1 MKTILF
7 TGATDG
13 IGLAAVQQLVAKGHK
28 VLIHGRSPSKLKT
41 VADQL
46 GLGSKDDQIFVADLS
61 DLKQVYQMAKDVK
74 DKHDIIDVL
83 VNNAGVFKL
92 PPDAVTTN
100 KDGMDLRFAVNTVAP
115 YILTKELLTLIPNH
129 GRVINL
135 SSAAQAP
142 VDVTQALPSDGIK
155 KPARFDNDFAA
166 YAQSKL
172 GIIMWTNVFAAS
184 AANASSKIV
193 FASLNP
199 ASMIGTKMVREGFGV
214 EGKSLDVGAD
224 ILVEASVGKKFGDF
238 HKANGKYF
246 DNDRGQ
252 FGSPHPGALDVAQN
266 EMFVQAMDEW
276 LEKVYKQPSHN

>member
-13 IGLAAVQQLVAKGHK
+13 IGLAAVQQLVTKGHK
-28 VLIHGRSPSKLKT
+28 VLIHGRNPSKLQS

-46 GLGSKDDQIFVADLS
+46 GLKPQDNQTFVADLS
-61 DLKQVYQMAKDVK
+61 DLKQVYQMVKDVK
-74 DKHDIIDVL
+74 DKHDNIDVL

-92 PPDAVTTN
+92 PPGAATTN
-100 KDGMDLRFAVNTVAP
+100 TDGMDLRFAVNTVAP
-115 YILTKELLTLIPNH
+115 YIITKELLPLIPNH

-142 VDVTQALPSDGIK
+142 VDVGQALPANGAQ

-166 YAQSKL
+166 YGQSKL
-172 GIIMWTNVFAAS
+172 GVIMWTNVLAAS
-184 AANASSKIV
+184 AANAANKIV
-193 FASLNP
+193 FVSLNP
-199 ASMIGTKMVREGFGV
+199 ASMIGTKMVKEGFGV

-224 ILVEASVGKKFGDF
+224 ILVEASVGKKFGDY
-238 HKANGKYF
+238 HRANGKYF

-252 FGSPHPGALDVAQN
+252 FGSPHPGALDSAKN
-266 EMFVQAMDEW
+266 DMFVQAMDEW
-276 LEKVYKQPSHN
+276 LESRYPN

>member
-13 IGLAAVQQLVAKGHK
+13 IGLAAVQQLVTKGHK
-28 VLIHGRSPSKLKT
+28 VLIHGRNPSKLKS

-46 GLGSKDDQIFVADLS
+46 GLKPQDHQTFVADLS
-61 DLKQVYQMAKDVK
+61 DLKQVYQMVKDVK
-74 DKHDIIDVL
+74 DKHDNIDVL

-92 PPDAVTTN
+92 PPGAATTN
-100 KDGMDLRFAVNTVAP
+100 ADGMDVRFAVNTVAP
-115 YILTKELLTLIPNH
+115 YILTKELLPIIPNH

-142 VDVTQALPSDGIK
+142 VDVHQALPADGAK

-172 GIIMWTNVFAAS
+172 GVIMWTNTFAVSS
-184 AANASSKIV
+184 ANVSSRIV
-193 FASLNP
+193 FVSLNP
-199 ASMIGTKMVREGFGV
+199 ASMIGTKMVKEGFGV

-224 ILVEASVGKKFGDF
+224 ILVEAAVGKSLETSTKPM
-238 HKANGKYF
+238 ANTLTTIVV
-246 DNDRGQ
+246 NLVART
-252 FGSPHPGALDVAQN
+252 PGR
-266 EMFVQAMDEW
+266 W
-276 LEKVYKQPSHN
+276 TQPETKRLWMQ